1 MGLRRRKRAA
11 DGEEN
16 MARPKGER
24 GGGQGISKEETVG
37 QAKRKSKEKRFQR
50 KKEKQ
55 RTGGKDLWA
64 ARKES

>member
-24 GGGQGISKEETVG
+24 GGGQGISKEELTP
-37 QAKRKSKEKRFQR
+37 EKG
-50 KKEKQ
+50 KKKTE
-55 RTGGKDLWA
+55 
-64 ARKES
+64 

>member
-37 QAKRKSKEKRFQR
+37 QAKRKIKGEKASA
-50 KKEKQ
+50 KKGKTED
-55 RTGGKDLWA
+55 RGEGSMGG
-64 ARKES
+64 